1 MSCNQLQSV
10 FDFFFNFSDHCNTIY
25 AGMSFLIIGYG
36 RVGQMYANALH
47 HVRAR
52 LTVAEIDPIR
62 AIEACLNGCQV
73 ARIED
78 VINNV
83 DFILVACST
92 QSNSVATSSRKS
104 FILSGKHFA
113 LMDTTKV
120 PIIANC
126 TRHDDVIDISSADK
140 TFRNKRTNIV
150 QVNFGTNKQIKL
162 LNNGKPLVT
171 EFANNLKENILY
183 QSVSISS
190 QILSAIKLSSDHYE
204 TIRSPQ
210 ADELG
215 WNSTNLD
222 AFDSVMNQNLGFNEN
237 LEDNINLELTLD
249 PSENGTETQ
258 QNKMIVSSRLCPDLI
273 QDLPIEV
280 DNDVARFHLS
290 LFKN

>member
-1 MSCNQLQSV
+1 
-10 FDFFFNFSDHCNTIY
+10 
-25 AGMSFLIIGYG
+25 MSFLIIGYG

-92 QSNSVATSSRKS
+92 ESNSVTTSTKKS
-104 FILSGKHFA
+104 YILSGKHFA

-120 PIIANC
+120 PIVANC
-126 TRHDDVIDISSADK
+126 TKHESVIDISSADE

-150 QVNFGTNKQIKL
+150 RVDFGTNKQIKL
-162 LNNGKPLVT
+162 LNNGKPLVSELANT
-171 EFANNLKENILY
+171 IKENNLY
-183 QSVSISS
+183 RSVSISS
-190 QILSAIKLSSDHYE
+190 QILSAIKLSSDHYNS
-204 TIRSPQ
+204 IRSTQ
-210 ADELG
+210 ADELD
-215 WNSTNLD
+215 WNSQNSNT
-222 AFDSVMNQNLGFNEN
+222 FDSVMNQNLGFNEN
-237 LEDNINLELTLD
+237 LEDNINLELSLD
-249 PSENGTETQ
+249 PFENENETNE
-258 QNKMIVSSRLCPDLI
+258 NKMIVSSRLCPDLI

-290 LFKN
+290 LFKNKKF